1 MDSQAAILSLNKYIV
16 TSKAVESCKSKLNQL
31 GMENRVIINWVKSH
45 IGIMGN
51 EVVDR
56 LAKRG
61 AGLIED
67 IDEPVIP
74 VAAQVIKR
82 KVSVWA
88 QNKHKHRWKSKRKH
102 ILEKFEYKETKVF
115 LPEPT
120 GRIWKQMK
128 NMTRR
133 EARICTAMI
142 TGHGLLQKH
151 LYRMKKADFPDCEE
165 CMEWEEETTVH
176 FLCECMAYCAIR
188 FEIFGKQFLDTKD
201 LKTLR
206 LKQILRFVSASGR
219 QL

>member
-1 MDSQAAILSLNKYIV
+1 
-16 TSKAVESCKSKLNQL
+16 
-31 GMENRVIINWVKSH
+31 MENKVIINWVKSH
-45 IGIMGN
+45 IEIMGN

-56 LAKRG
+56 LAKQG
-61 AGLIED
+61 AGLIEE

-82 KVSVWA
+82 KVSIWA
-88 QNKHKHRWKSKRKH
+88 QNKNKHRWKSKRKH

-133 EARICTAMI
+133 EARICTTMI

-151 LYRMKKADFPDCEE
+151 LYRMKKADFPD
-165 CMEWEEETTVH
+165 
-176 FLCECMAYCAIR
+176 
-188 FEIFGKQFLDTKD
+188 
-201 LKTLR
+201 
-206 LKQILRFVSASGR
+206 
-219 QL
+219 